1 MCEKNPLGTQP
12 ISKLLLKFAIPSIT
26 ATLVGSLYNIVDQIF
41 IGQGIGYLGNAAT
54 NVSYPFS
61 TICLAIALLL
71 GIGSASRFSLS
82 LGQGEKEHA
91 ARIAGNGVVLMVVF
105 GMVYLILGELFL
117 TPLLQLFGS
126 TPDVLPYAQ
135 TYAGVTM
142 LGMPFLIVTNGISA
156 LIRADGR
163 PTYSMVCMV
172 TGAVINT
179 ILDPIFIFTFGWGMF
194 GAALATILGQIL
206 SCLLALLYLP
216 RFRTIRLT
224 PPCFRGALKGCLPT
238 LFAGSSNSLNQVAI
252 TVVQIVLNNSLTY
265 YGASSVYGSDIPLA
279 ACGIVIKTN
288 AILISIIVGI
298 SQGAQPIIGFNY
310 GAGQYT
316 RVKKT
321 LKMAIGWNLVISAIA
336 SCLFQFCPSFLLSL
350 FGSGD
355 ALYMEFAVLF
365 MRTFLFMALLNG
377 VQLLS
382 SNFFTAIGQAPKGLF
397 LAMTRQIFFLIPLL
411 LLLPLWMGVFGVL
424 MAGPCADFIAFVVS
438 VIMVRKQF
446 ARMPAD
452 READQNETK
461 KA

>member
-26 ATLVGSLYNIVDQIF
+26 ATLVGSIYNIVDQIF

-54 NVSYPFS
+54 NVCYPFS

-82 LGQGEKEHA
+82 LGQGEKERA
-91 ARIAGNGVVLMVVF
+91 ARIAGNGVVLMVIF
-105 GMVYLILGELFL
+105 GVVYLILGELFL
-117 TPLLQLFGS
+117 TPLLLLFGS

-135 TYAGVTM
+135 IYAGVTM

-194 GAALATILGQIL
+194 GAALATIVGQIL
-206 SCLLALLYLP
+206 SCLMAVSYLP

>member
-1 MCEKNPLGTQP
+1 
-12 ISKLLLKFAIPSIT
+12 
-26 ATLVGSLYNIVDQIF
+26 
-41 IGQGIGYLGNAAT
+41 
-54 NVSYPFS
+54 
-61 TICLAIALLL
+61 
-71 GIGSASRFSLS
+71 
-82 LGQGEKEHA
+82 
-91 ARIAGNGVVLMVVF
+91 
-105 GMVYLILGELFL
+105 MVYLILGELFL

-216 RFRTIRLT
+216 RFRTIQLT
-224 PPCFRGALKGCLPT
+224 PGCFRGALKGCLPT
-238 LFAGSSNSLNQVAI
+238 LYAGSSSSLNQVAI

-279 ACGIVIKTN
+279 ACGIVMKTN
-288 AILISIIVGI
+288 AILLSIIIGI
-298 SQGAQPIIGFNY
+298 SQGVQPIIGFNY

-321 LKMAIGWNLVISAIA
+321 LKMAIGWNLVISAIGF
-336 SCLFQFCPSFLLSL
+336 CLFQFCPAFILSL

-365 MRTFLFMALLNG
+365 MRTFLFMVLLNG

-424 MAGPCADFIAFVVS
+424 VSGPCADFIAFVVS

-452 READQNETK
+452 RETDQSETK

>member
-1 MCEKNPLGTQP
+1 M
-12 ISKLLLKFAIPSIT
+12 LKFAIPSIT
-26 ATLVGSLYNIVDQIF
+26 ATLVGSIYNIVDQIF

-54 NVSYPFS
+54 NVCYPFS

-82 LGQGEKEHA
+82 LGQGEKERA
-91 ARIAGNGVVLMVVF
+91 ARIAGNGVVLMVIF
-105 GMVYLILGELFL
+105 GVVYLILGELFL
-117 TPLLQLFGS
+117 TPLLLLFGS

-135 TYAGVTM
+135 IYAGVTM

-194 GAALATILGQIL
+194 GAALATIVGQIL
-206 SCLLALLYLP
+206 SCLMAVSYLP

-411 LLLPLWMGVFGVL
+411 LLLPLWMGLFGVL
-424 MAGPCADFIAFVVS
+424 VAGPCADLIAFVVS
-438 VIMVRKQF
+438 VIMVHKQF
-446 ARMPAD
+446 ARMPVD
-452 READQNETK
+452 RGADQQGTNH
-461 KA
+461 A

>member
-1 MCEKNPLGTQP
+1 MCEKNSLGTQP

-135 TYAGVTM
+135 IYAGVTM

-194 GAALATILGQIL
+194 GAALATIVGQIL
-206 SCLLALLYLP
+206 SCLMAVSYLP